1 MISLERCDVCVA
13 GLISTHVFPAPCL
26 ALQATTSLS
35 ELPGA
40 TPQPPADLQ
49 EAVRGMLASGLPVL
63 EKNGF
68 ERLWT
73 GASSDGASGSGA
85 SMATARSSAALAAE
99 VARCCTGDTSLGL
112 GVFVK
117 DGASN
122 NFTLLSGALGPLPA
136 GRGLVLVGDLNRAP
150 RRHGRTPGRTT
161 AQFVTTAVDDGTK
174 LL

>member
-1 MISLERCDVCVA
+1 
-13 GLISTHVFPAPCL
+13 
-26 ALQATTSLS
+26 
-35 ELPGA
+35 
-40 TPQPPADLQ
+40 
-49 EAVRGMLASGLPVL
+49 MLASGLPAL

-68 ERLWT
+68 EHLW
-73 GASSDGASGSGA
+73 ASAGSSGGGGRSG
-85 SMATARSSAALAAE
+85 MPTARSSAALAAE

-117 DGASN
+117 EGAANS
-122 NFTLLSGALGPLPA
+122 FTLLSNALGPLPA

-161 AQFVTTAVDDGTK
+161 AQFVTTAVDDGAK